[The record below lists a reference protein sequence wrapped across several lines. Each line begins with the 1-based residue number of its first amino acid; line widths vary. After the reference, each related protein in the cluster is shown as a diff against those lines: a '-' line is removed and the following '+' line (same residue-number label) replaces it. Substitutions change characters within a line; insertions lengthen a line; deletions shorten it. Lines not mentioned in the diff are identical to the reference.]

1 LAEGLMRRRRRHTAR
16 ELNNMRSASL
26 IAISGLIVQAA
37 HADVVPNVML
47 GTWAETAE
55 QCAAKDK
62 SNIVIA
68 PAKYGDG
75 AGSCP
80 VRLMVQTSGS
90 AGMNYAL
97 HALCT
102 RASLPEKTQIV
113 NIVVRPLGQD
123 RVAMGRSFENLKTYQ
138 RLPIIPRQA
147 MSALALSG
155 IIFVLTL

>member
-1 LAEGLMRRRRRHTAR
+1 
-16 ELNNMRSASL
+16 MRSASL

-75 AGSCP
+75 AGSCA
-80 VRLMVQTSGS
+80 VRFIVQTSGS
-90 AGMNYAL
+90 AGMNYAV
-97 HALCT
+97 HELCT
-102 RASLPEKTQIV
+102 SASLPEKTQIV

-138 RLPIIPRQA
+138 RCP
-147 MSALALSG
+147 
-155 IIFVLTL
+155 